1 METIYRNSMK
11 NNKIKK
17 RSKLFKSL
25 PISDWHQII
34 AFEKIVRNYLKMK
47 FYDRQN
53 SNNAE

>member
-1 METIYRNSMK
+1 MK
-11 NNKIKK
+11 NNNIATRAKM
-17 RSKLFKSL
+17 FKSL

>member
-1 METIYRNSMK
+1 MK